1 MSIDLFMCVQT
12 LRVSDSHDHGRRE
25 GIKMKAS
32 PPLSISSQY
41 IAAIMAVMMP
51 ARVPRAV
58 SVLIIIAVWLIQSPG
73 SRPVFNNGFFAAAQ
87 QSYSDDFSEDCDNYH
102 EVCSGYLCNS
112 AAKECKTYALYRAQ
126 PLYMSLQNIS
136 ALFNTEPA
144 LIASL
149 SNLSAVKDY
158 SKPLSLNQAV
168 LIPIQCKCSG
178 NFSQANLT
186 YTVQHNDIY
195 INIANQTLEGL
206 TTCQA
211 MIEQNPRYGINDLVT
226 GIKLVAPLR
235 CACPTAKQVAKGVKF
250 LLSYIADPDDDD
262 DIMTAKFNILH
273 EDFISANNLKPVNP
287 TIYPYTTLLIPLD
300 HTPVIPP
307 SGPFAPPPPPV
318 IAKAPTF
325 VYNPAA
331 ETHKSSSH
339 ISVPIIAS
347 MGGAL
352 LLGAGLV
359 GAIFFA
365 RKRRSK
371 TGMTN
376 PKTKTKA
383 KPADAEDFEIES
395 SFLSNISELL
405 ASDRLIRFS
414 FKELQE
420 ATDNFS
426 GAHRIKGSVFHA
438 VLRGE
443 RVAIKQMRGQVSK
456 EINAL
461 HRFHHASLVTLLGIC
476 VEESSEQDSYLV
488 FEYAENRSLS
498 DWIHGARSRAGDSI
512 LTWNQR
518 LQIALDVAEGLEY
531 LHHSTTPSCV
541 HKDLKSSN
549 ILLDKNFRAKIANFG
564 LAKSGG
570 IGGSQVHAVT
580 SHIVGTHGYM
590 APEFIRDGL
599 VTPKLDVFAFGVILL
614 EILSGKQAVDVGS
627 NFGGFRG
634 GERVLLSEE
643 IRFLIESENPKETL
657 RDWVDP
663 QIKGA
668 GDGSYPVETGF
679 KVARLAKLC
688 VERDLTVR
696 PSMREVRV
704 ELSRMAG
711 GAGEAGGGN
720 FYSYSSQESVD
731 RNKHSSGS
739 NSSEFQAR

>member
-1 MSIDLFMCVQT
+1 M
-12 LRVSDSHDHGRRE
+12 
-25 GIKMKAS
+25 
-32 PPLSISSQY
+32 
-41 IAAIMAVMMP
+41 AIMALVRF
-51 ARVPRAV
+51 ARAV
-58 SVLIIIAVWLIQSPG
+58 FIIFCVWLIQFPG
-73 SRPVFNNGFFAAAQ
+73 SRTVVDNGLFAAAQ
-87 QSYSDDFSEDCDNYH
+87 QSYSDDYSEDCDNYH
-102 EVCSGYLCNS
+102 AVCSGYLCNG
-112 AAKECKTYALYRAQ
+112 AEKECETYALYRAQ
-126 PLYMSLQNIS
+126 PLYMSLNNIS
-136 ALFNTEPA
+136 ALFNTAPA

-149 SNLSAVKDY
+149 SNLSAAKDY
-158 SKPLSLNQAV
+158 SKALPLNQAV
-168 LIPIQCKCSG
+168 LIPIRCKCSG

-211 MIEQNPRYGINDLVT
+211 MREQNPRYGVNDLST

-262 DIMTAKFNILH
+262 DLITDKFNIVH
-273 EDFISANNLKPVNP
+273 ADFISANNLIPINP

-307 SGPFAPPPPPV
+307 SGPFAPPPPPA
-318 IAKAPTF
+318 IAKAPAF
-325 VYNPAA
+325 VYNTAPPS
-331 ETHKSSSH
+331 HKSSSH
-339 ISVPIIAS
+339 TYVPIIAS
-347 MGGAL
+347 VGGAL

-365 RKRRSK
+365 RRRRSK
-371 TGMTN
+371 TETTK
-376 PKTKTKA
+376 PKPEPKR
-383 KPADAEDFEIES
+383 ADAEDFEVAS
-395 SFLSNISELL
+395 SLLSNMSELL
-405 ASDRLIRFS
+405 SSDRLIRFS

-426 GAHRIKGSVFHA
+426 GAHRIKGSVFLG
-438 VLRGE
+438 VLRGT

-456 EINAL
+456 EVNAL
-461 HRFHHASLVTLLGIC
+461 HRFHHSSLVTLLGIC
-476 VEESSEQDSYLV
+476 VEESPDQDSYLI
-488 FEYAENRSLS
+488 FEYAENGSLS
-498 DWIHGARSRAGDSI
+498 DWIHGARSRAGGSN

-531 LHHSTTPSCV
+531 LHHSTTPTCV

-549 ILLDKNFRAKIANFG
+549 ILLNKKFRGKIANFG

-580 SHIVGTHGYM
+580 SHIVGTQGYM

-599 VTPKLDVFAFGVILL
+599 VTPKLDVFAFGVIVL
-614 EILSGKQAVDVGS
+614 EILSGKQAVNVGS
-627 NFGGFRG
+627 NFGEFRG

-643 IRFLIESENPKETL
+643 IRILMESQNPKENLT
-657 RDWVDP
+657 DWVDP
-663 QIKGA
+663 AMKGE
-668 GDGSYPVETGF
+668 GEGSYPVETGF
-679 KVARLAKLC
+679 RVAMLAKLC
-688 VERDLTVR
+688 VERDLTLR

-704 ELSRMAG
+704 ELSRLSG
-711 GAGEAGGGN
+711 GAGEAGGN
-720 FYSYSSQESVD
+720 YYSISSQESTD
-731 RNKHSSGS
+731 RNNHSSIS